1 MHFYAGL
8 YKIDHATK
16 KELIPAKGYPM
27 GPPSMPPWYPGSSE
41 EKVNFTAEC
50 ECFDCA
56 SFTITSCSLLQVA
69 CGWIP
74 HNMAAQP
81 CMPGAHMK
89 IAILAQAVPWDYV
102 GSMGYVG
109 AEVYTDQQYFVA
121 QQASVERYVL
131 GRMLM
136 STFVDVHSSYIQ
148 K

>member
-1 MHFYAGL
+1 MHFFAGL
-8 YKIDHATK
+8 YKHATK

-27 GPPSMPPWYPGSSE
+27 GPPPMPPWYPGSSE

-74 HNMAAQP
+74 TNMAAQP
-81 CMPGAHMK
+81 CMPGAHML
-89 IAILAQAVPWDYV
+89 IAFLPQALPCDYA
-102 GSMGYVG
+102 GSMRYVG
-109 AEVYTDQQYFVA
+109 AEVYQQYFVA

-136 STFVDVHSSYIQ
+136 STSVDVHSS
-148 K
+148 